1 MAYGNFYGGWAPYVS
16 VAQKRRNAA
25 REVAALKKRGKVC
38 QGVTIEGRKIAGTFW
53 GKAWCDNLEAYS
65 DYENRLPR
73 GRSYVRNGSVIDLA
87 IEKGKVSALVS
98 GSDLYRIEIGV
109 QPLKAAQWKNVVREC
124 GGKIDSLI
132 ELLQGRLSQAVMQV
146 VTRKDGLFPTPREI
160 TFRCSCPDSAS
171 MCKHIAATLYGI
183 GARLDHQPEL
193 LFQLRHVDPQ
203 DLIQH
208 APSFP
213 AATGPADSGRQLADS
228 DLSKLFG
235 IEIDDTPAA
244 TDIAPARAKAA
255 AKRPVRTK
263 PVKGATAA
271 KPKTAEPRA
280 AAAARTRRIKK
291 VLIVKVLSRRKPR
304 GRKPKSG

>member
-1 MAYGNFYGGWAPYVS
+1 
-16 VAQKRRNAA
+16 
-25 REVAALKKRGKVC
+25 
-38 QGVTIEGRKIAGTFW
+38 
-53 GKAWCDNLEAYS
+53 
-65 DYENRLPR
+65 
-73 GRSYVRNGSVIDLA
+73 VRNGSVIDLA

-109 QPLKAAQWKNVVREC
+109 QPLKAAQWKNVVKEC

-255 AKRPVRTK
+255 AKRPMRTK